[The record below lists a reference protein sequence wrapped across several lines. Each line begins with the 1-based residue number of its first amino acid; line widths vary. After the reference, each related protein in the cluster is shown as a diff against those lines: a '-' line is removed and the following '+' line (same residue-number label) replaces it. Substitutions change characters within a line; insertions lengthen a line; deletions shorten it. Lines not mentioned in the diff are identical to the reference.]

1 MKTFSILY
9 QIVLRSVS
17 NGAFGIPEQ
26 HHVRFKGSKE
36 EENAENAEKNMY
48 LQSWLIQRVRKEK
61 ALTTVTRNIDHNDTT
76 LFNDF

>member
-1 MKTFSILY
+1 MKCVVDENLY

-36 EENAENAEKNMY
+36 EENAENAEK
-48 LQSWLIQRVRKEK
+48 ICICK
-61 ALTTVTRNIDHNDTT
+61 AG
-76 LFNDF
+76 